1 MCHFYLL
8 KEHPLQFIG
17 FGPFPFPLGQL
28 GDIHHDILATQKA
41 GTALYNQTKNNN
53 PKIWAIN
60 QLGSQLFS
68 YYSLDT
74 ITHAALVAQ
83 CWMTAW

>member
-41 GTALYNQTKNNN
+41 GTALYTTK
-53 PKIWAIN
+53 PKTTT
-60 QLGSQLFS
+60 QKYGR
-68 YYSLDT
+68 
-74 ITHAALVAQ
+74 
-83 CWMTAW
+83 

>member
-41 GTALYNQTKNNN
+41 GTALQPNNN

-68 YYSLDT
+68 YSLWTQSLTPHWLRSAGRQPGDG
-74 ITHAALVAQ
+74 
-83 CWMTAW
+83 

>member
-53 PKIWAIN
+53 PKIMSDKSIGISTF
-60 QLGSQLFS
+60 LLFS
-68 YYSLDT
+68 G
-74 ITHAALVAQ
+74 
-83 CWMTAW
+83 